1 MGAWEIFVSD
11 SRHSSHQAHPPSKEH
26 RKEVGWDQGAYFTA
40 REGEA
45 RRVRSMSRC
54 GSSSIPDSVPP

>member
-1 MGAWEIFVSD
+1 MGAWEMFVSD

-40 REGEA
+40 REDEA
-45 RRVRSMSRC
+45 RRVR
-54 GSSSIPDSVPP
+54 